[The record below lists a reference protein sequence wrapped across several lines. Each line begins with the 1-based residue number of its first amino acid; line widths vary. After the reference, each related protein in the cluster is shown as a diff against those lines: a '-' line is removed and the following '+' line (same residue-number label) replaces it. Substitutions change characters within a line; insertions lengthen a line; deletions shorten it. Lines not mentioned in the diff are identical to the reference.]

1 MQAKYVVT
9 LTAATEASAD
19 AIDTL
24 LAADL
29 VSDDFAAL
37 EDALLDVGRIVEDG
51 ARAVASDGSDGRD
64 RESLAIDDDGLAMP
78 VGAAV
83 SDPRTRRCLL

>member
-1 MQAKYVVT
+1 MA
-9 LTAATEASAD
+9 LTTSTEASAD
-19 AIDTL
+19 AIDTF

-51 ARAVASDGSDGRD
+51 ACAVASDGSDGGD
-64 RESLAIDDDGLAMP
+64 GESLAVDDDGLAMP

-83 SDPRTRRCLL
+83 SDPRTRRRML